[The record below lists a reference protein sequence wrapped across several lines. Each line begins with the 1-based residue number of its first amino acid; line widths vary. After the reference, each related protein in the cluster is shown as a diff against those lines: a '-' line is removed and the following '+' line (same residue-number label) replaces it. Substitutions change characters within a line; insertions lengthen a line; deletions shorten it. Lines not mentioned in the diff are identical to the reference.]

1 MADTAHPAPRS
12 EATKEAYAPPV
23 TPATAPPKANGNAAG
38 NAKRTQLL
46 TYVGVAV
53 AIGAIGYGAYYGL
66 VASHYVSTDNA
77 YVGTDTAQ
85 VNALVA
91 GPVKSI
97 AVAET
102 QNVKAG
108 DILMTID
115 DADAK
120 IAVEQA
126 EADLALAQRHVQGY
140 YANDAALAGQVNA
153 REAQVAGANAAIA
166 SAQSALDNA
175 KTELTRRQNLAQS
188 GAVSQEE
195 LTTAQNGYSQA
206 QAAYNTAVA
215 GRAEALAG
223 VQAAGGERQGN
234 AVNFS
239 GVPAAQNPEVLAAQA
254 KLDAANLALS
264 RTVVRAPTDGIIARK
279 AVQVGQQV
287 AVGTP
292 MMTVVPTSKAY
303 VDANFKEGQLTH
315 VLPGQK
321 VELVS
326 DLYGS
331 KVVYHGTVRGIS
343 GGTGSAFS
351 LIPAQN
357 ASGNWIKVVQ
367 RLPVRIDLDPAEVAA
382 HPLRV
387 GLSMAAKI
395 DISKSSN

>member
-1 MADTAHPAPRS
+1 MADTAHPAPR
-12 EATKEAYAPPV
+12 ADNAPKEAYTPPV
-23 TPATAPPKANGNAAG
+23 TPAAAPPKAATAN
-38 NAKRTQLL
+38 NAKRRQLL
-46 TYVGVAV
+46 TYVGIAVVLGAV
-53 AIGAIGYGAYYGL
+53 AYGAYYGL

-77 YVGTDTAQ
+77 YVGAETAQ

-91 GPVKSI
+91 GPVATILVS
-97 AVAET
+97 ET

-108 DILMTID
+108 DVLMTID
-115 DADAK
+115 DSDAK

-126 EADLALAQRHVQGY
+126 QADLALAQRHVQGY
-140 YANDAALAGQVNA
+140 YANDAALAGQVGA
-153 REAQVAGANAAIA
+153 SEAQVSRATAMIA

-195 LTTAQNGYSQA
+195 LTTAQNAYTQA

-215 GRAEALAG
+215 SRAEALAG
-223 VQAAGGERQGN
+223 VQAAGGQRQGN

-239 GVPAAQNPEVLAAQA
+239 GVSAAQNPEVLAAQA

-264 RTVVRAPTDGIIARK
+264 RTVVRAPTDGIVARK

-287 AVGTP
+287 AIGTP
-292 MMTVVPTSKAY
+292 MMTVVPTAKVY
-303 VDANFKEGQLTH
+303 VDANFKEGQLTK
-315 VLPGQK
+315 VVPGQE
-321 VELVS
+321 VELHS
-326 DLYGS
+326 DLYGK
-331 KVVYHGTVRGIS
+331 KVTYHGRVRGIS

-367 RLPVRIDLDPAEVAA
+367 RLPVRVDLDPKEVAA

-387 GLSMAAKI
+387 GLSMDARI
-395 DISKSSN
+395 DVSKSGN